1 MSSIASQHTRQG
13 WHSILGGGIAS
24 FLGAPVVA
32 PDADL
37 LREAGARAAFVGMP
51 FDSTTIARPGAQL
64 GPRAVRN
71 WSSHMLSYHGEY
83 DLDLFEALGL
93 VDIGDAEV
101 VPGNAA
107 KTVDRVAEA
116 MGEVLKTG
124 GLPVLCGGEHTTTI
138 AGSLAVERFAPKG
151 RYGLILLDTHLDT
164 AADVGGERI
173 NHCCPITRAMELE
186 AFDPTRC
193 VIIGPH
199 GALNPKAEY
208 AYAREQGITVHHI
221 SDVERK
227 GAASIAED
235 AVARA
240 SEGTDGVYVSFDI
253 DVLDSSVA
261 PGTCVPTMGGL
272 TAREALTMMKIIGR
286 ADIVAMDVCEIAPA
300 YDDGQSAMAACQVI
314 VDTLAAYADSHQAK
328 AGRSTAVV

>member
-24 FLGAPVVA
+24 FMGAPVVEPNA
-32 PDADL
+32 DA
-37 LREAGARAAFVGMP
+37 LRTAGARAAFIGMP

-71 WSSHMLSYHGEY
+71 WSSHLLSYHGEY
-83 DLDLFEALGL
+83 DLDLFEELGL
-93 VDIGDAEV
+93 VDAGDVEV
-101 VPGNAA
+101 VPGNAP
-107 KTVDRVAEA
+107 KTIDRVAEA
-116 MGEVLKTG
+116 MGEVIKTG
-124 GLPVLCGGEHTTTI
+124 GLPVLCGGEHSTTI
-138 AGSLAVERFAPKG
+138 AGSLAVDRHAPKG

-164 AADVGGERI
+164 AAEVGGESV
-173 NHCCPITRAMELE
+173 NHCCPITRAMELD
-186 AFDPTRC
+186 AFDPSRC

-208 AYAREQGITVHHI
+208 EYVREQGITVHHV

-227 GAASIAED
+227 GAASIAQD

-253 DVLDSSVA
+253 DVLDVSVA

-272 TAREALTMMKIIGR
+272 TSREALTMMKIIGR
-286 ADIVAMDVCEIAPA
+286 ADLIALDVAEIAPA
-300 YDDGQSAMAACQVI
+300 YDHGQSAMAACQVI
-314 VDTLAAYADSHQAK
+314 SDTLAAYADSHRAK
-328 AGRSTAVV
+328 AGRSSAVV